1 MTHTRRLFLA
11 LTLMA
16 AALIAAPSAFAHAHP
31 KVMVPTADYVGPS
44 PEKVTITFSES
55 IEPKFSSI
63 SVTDEKG
70 KQFNTATSSPVPGD
84 ATTLTLPLP
93 TLPAG
98 VYVVHWVNVATDG
111 HRLAGEYKFTVK

>member
-1 MTHTRRLFLA
+1 MNLKHKIFLTA
-11 LTLMA
+11 TLATGM
-16 AALIAAPSAFAHAHP
+16 LIAAPAVFAHAHP
-31 KVMVPTADYVGPS
+31 KVMIPTADYVGPS

-70 KQFNTATSSPVPGD
+70 KQFNTATSTPVDP
-84 ATTLTLPLP
+84 TTLTLPLP

>member
-1 MTHTRRLFLA
+1 MKHSRRLFLA
-11 LTLMA
+11 T
-16 AALIAAPSAFAHAHP
+16 ALIAAMLIAAPAAFAHAHP
-31 KVMVPTADYVGPS
+31 KVMIPTADYVGPS
-44 PEKVTITFSES
+44 PAKVTITFSES

-70 KQFNTATSSPVPGD
+70 KQFNTATSTHVDS
-84 ATTLTLPLP
+84 TTLTLPLP

-111 HRLAGEYKFTVK
+111 HRLAGDYKFTVK